1 MSNQNQA
8 PIHTFAS
15 LHWYDETIKFIF
27 NFVAKTSELLLAA
40 GVVISS
46 ANFLTDGGIMQDH
59 TPLSVAW
66 AWAQALAIDS
76 SLGIVFVNGFQ
87 AAREHDKI
95 KAVIYFTLTAML
107 ATVAGLL
114 THFDALAHATGL
126 PVTSQGISGII
137 PLWMLT
143 GLRAVAVIGFL
154 LVSRLKN
161 VSFSKP
167 QEEAQ
172 EPRQTP
178 EPAPTPQLP
187 PIDYNQLATA
197 LAEVMQQRAKVE
209 NISVVSEETA
219 MFPLLQSA
227 TDKPETAQEEKHAQ
241 ETHPRTTRERPQ
253 EEEGETE
260 ERIARAY
267 AEIKAE
273 RERNGDS
280 KPISARELASRAR
293 VRRSTCGAWLQAPG
307 INQETE
313 RQEEAQDS
321 YSAEEAS
328 YARD

>member
-46 ANFLTDGGIMQDH
+46 ANFLTDGVIMPDH
-59 TPLSVAW
+59 SPLSVAW

-87 AAREHDKI
+87 AAREHDRI

-143 GLRAVAVIGFL
+143 GLRAIAVIGFL

-161 VSFSKP
+161 VSFSKS
-167 QEEAQ
+167 QEQEQAQ
-172 EPRQTP
+172 EPAAT
-178 EPAPTPQLP
+178 PAPTLVIAPELL
-187 PIDYNQLATA
+187 DELRA
-197 LAEVMQQRAKVE
+197 LLHQTT
-209 NISVVSEETA
+209 VSEEQAGTPGTPQLTEVA
-219 MFPLLQSA
+219 TA
-227 TDKPETAQEEKHAQ
+227 TDQEQNEPVALFPAVPTISEDERNRVIEAYLQGIPRREICSYLRWGNAKYTTIVKPVLDAYEEQERQMGNIEEQ
-241 ETHPRTTRERPQ
+241 EHQP
-253 EEEGETE
+253 GNAE
-260 ERIARAY
+260 ERA
-267 AEIKAE
+267 
-273 RERNGDS
+273 
-280 KPISARELASRAR
+280 
-293 VRRSTCGAWLQAPG
+293 
-307 INQETE
+307 
-313 RQEEAQDS
+313 
-321 YSAEEAS
+321 
-328 YARD
+328 

>member
-1 MSNQNQA
+1 MSSQNQ
-8 PIHTFAS
+8 PRIHAFAS

-46 ANFLTDGGIMQDH
+46 ANFLTDGGIMRDH
-59 TPLSVAW
+59 TPLSVGW

-87 AAREHDKI
+87 AVRERDKI

-107 ATVAGLL
+107 AAVAGLL

-137 PLWMLT
+137 PLWLLT

-167 QEEAQ
+167 QEQAQ
-172 EPRQTP
+172 QPAPAPEP
-178 EPAPTPQLP
+178 EPAPQLA
-187 PIDYNQLATA
+187 PIDYTQLAAA
-197 LAEVMQQRAKVE
+197 LAEVMQQRAKIE
-209 NISVVSEETA
+209 HISVVSEETA
-219 MFPLLQSA
+219 LLQLA
-227 TDKPETAQEEKHAQ
+227 TAQREAAPDGEQAQ
-241 ETHPRTTRERPQ
+241 EARSRTTRERNPDD
-253 EEEGETE
+253 EGEAD
-260 ERIARAY
+260 ERLARAY

-273 RERNGDS
+273 REQSGENKS
-280 KPISARELASRAR
+280 ISARELASRAR
-293 VRRSTCGAWLQAPG
+293 VRRSTSGAWLKAHG
-307 INQETE
+307 TAQEQEANAQVIQENTE
-313 RQEEAQDS
+313 ETS
-321 YSAEEAS
+321 LS
-328 YARD
+328 